1 MTNYKRGD
9 FVFAKLKGAR
19 HWPAKVTETIKCDN
33 NKTKYKILFF
43 GDNTTA
49 TVKNANLAPYY
60 DNIQSYG
67 TPMVEN
73 FKNKKFNTALKE
85 AELAF
90 NADREQTIDAQTR
103 AEPCQINENYDSEQI
118 QKKTK
123 LFENKTETNTL
134 SLPQPELEDIHTKIK
149 HFKDIDDLETSLTLA
164 AEAGNVLLAE
174 NSKLRQDLHDLTLR
188 NSLLAKQ
195 ITDQHNQ
202 SELAYQAKIEE
213 LEAQNEALHR
223 RNTLLTDTLSE
234 IENQL
239 SKEKQLQSALVKTF
253 EEQDTSKEII
263 ICKLEGKIKQ
273 LENTI
278 KNLNNDR
285 QRIDHSRVTAID
297 AEVQTVNIETP
308 KQKDI
313 LQILVELTKL
323 KCRQDH
329 VESTIRT
336 LQNNSRQQD
345 QANTTQ
351 EKLTT
356 PNCFNK
362 ARKKSGSKKENYFSV
377 SLQVA
382 KNKEACEQRKNKDT
396 NLKKSVG
403 GKIKEF
409 GTFRVQ
415 NSPPMTATRLTDRTY
430 EEFLTEHLK
439 EISTKTETTSAC
451 SQIDTQI
458 TNKSHPFL
466 EETHLARKNI

>member
-19 HWPAKVTETIKCDN
+19 HWPAKITETIICDN

-60 DNIQSYG
+60 ENIHPYG

-90 NADREQTIDAQTR
+90 NTDREQKINAQTR
-103 AEPCQINENYDSEQI
+103 AEPCQINENYD
-118 QKKTK
+118 T
-123 LFENKTETNTL
+123 F
-134 SLPQPELEDIHTKIK
+134 SLPQPESEDIHTKIK
-149 HFKDIDDLETSLTLA
+149 HFKDMDDLETSLTLA

-195 ITDQHNQ
+195 ITNQHNQ

-239 SKEKQLQSALVKTF
+239 SKEKQLQSALVETF

-263 ICKLEGKIKQ
+263 IGKLEERIKQ

-285 QRIDHSRVTAID
+285 QKSNYSKVTAID
-297 AEVQTVNIETP
+297 SEAQTVNLETP
-308 KQKDI
+308 KQNDI

-329 VESTIRT
+329 VESTIKT
-336 LQNNSRQQD
+336 LQNNSGQQE

-351 EKLTT
+351 EKLTIRAPLNKKFST
-356 PNCFNK
+356 PNSFKK
-362 ARKKSGSKKENYFSV
+362 AMKKSGSKKENFFSV

-382 KNKEACEQRKNKDT
+382 KNKEACDQRKNKDT
-396 NLKKSVG
+396 SLEKLVG

-415 NSPPMTATRLTDRTY
+415 NSPPITATLLTDKTY

-439 EISTKTETTSAC
+439 EISTKTKTTSAC
-451 SQIDTQI
+451 SQINTPT

-466 EETHLARKNI
+466 EETHSARRNT